1 VFETALIQLLT
12 RTGTRTRT
20 PPVFESA
27 AGGGDASERGR
38 GGRSGEGEES
48 PDEDEDIFAPST
60 SVGTGVHGT
69 KGVENPATQSLHTMP
84 RTESSLQL
92 YRFGIVCHNLFHVCL
107 FQT

>member
-1 VFETALIQLLT
+1 MFETALIQLLT
-12 RTGTRTRT
+12 RTRTRTRT

-48 PDEDEDIFAPST
+48 ADEDEDIFAPPSE
-60 SVGTGVHGT
+60 GTGVHGT